1 MKHLILALFL
11 LAISQFATSQTL
23 KAYSGVYQ
31 GGEATYT
38 YYENS
43 EGERIKEGEF
53 TFSKGDFAM
62 SGKYKNNNKDGQWTY
77 NYYNLTA
84 IGDYKDGKMNGL
96 FSFIKK
102 NTYSGKVTVKEYN
115 LKNNRIVGPINGYYN
130 HKKIIGQF
138 DNNGFP
144 DGKWIT
150 QYESDNLYI
159 ITETYFHGL
168 PVSKT
173 KKNESTGE
181 IEQDEVPSTRI
192 PYISPQEFIEAYDSI
207 SNKATINGG
216 TYITALDDIPAHDE
230 LLLANRGTYITAL
243 DDIPDHD
250 ELLPAKCESEFR
262 EYLSSFPDIAFQ
274 EDTYER
280 IRYSMIIR
288 TDNDESNTGT
298 EENDAET
305 VLLSAV
311 DQMPEFPG
319 GNRALMRYLSEHL
332 DYSDSEKK
340 GILCYLIA
348 TVKVMFVITKTGKVG
363 EIFVIDGTDPEL
375 DAEAIRLVK
384 SLPKFTPGKLNGQAV
399 NVRCVLPLEFKLP
412 VP

>member
-11 LAISQFATSQTL
+11 LAISQYATGQTL
-23 KAYSGVYQ
+23 KAYSGLYQ
-31 GGEATYT
+31 GGKATYT

-62 SGKYKNNNKDGQWTY
+62 SGIYKSNNKDGQWTY
-77 NYYNLTA
+77 NYENLTA

-102 NTYSGKVTVKEYN
+102 NTYSGKATVKEYN
-115 LKNNRIVGPINGYYN
+115 LKNNRIVGPINGYYHN
-130 HKKIIGQF
+130 KKIIGQF

-144 DGKWIT
+144 DGKWT
-150 QYESDNLYI
+150 AQYESDNLYI

-181 IEQDEVPSTRI
+181 IEQDKVPSTRI
-192 PYISPQEFIEAYDSI
+192 IPYVSPQEFIEAYDSI

-216 TYITALDDIPAHDE
+216 TYITALDDIPAH
-230 LLLANRGTYITAL
+230 G
-243 DDIPDHD
+243 

-262 EYLSSFPDIAFQ
+262 EYLSYFPDIAFQ
-274 EDTYER
+274 EEIQAYEG

-288 TDNDESNTGT
+288 TDNDET

-305 VLLSAV
+305 VFTSVEQLPA
-311 DQMPEFPG
+311 FPG
-319 GNRALMRYLSEHL
+319 GDVKMMEYLSSHINYPENAMKNNIQGRVL
-332 DYSDSEKK
+332 
-340 GILCYLIA
+340 
-348 TVKVMFVITKTGKVG
+348 VQFVVTKTGKVDEVKVLRG
-363 EIFVIDGTDPEL
+363 VDPDL
-375 DAEAIRLVK
+375 DAEVIRLVK
-384 SLPKFTPGKLNGQAV
+384 SFPKFIPAKSNGQPV
-399 NVRCVLPLEFKLP
+399 NCWFTLPITFKLQE
-412 VP
+412 

>member
-11 LAISQFATSQTL
+11 LAISQFATGQTL

-77 NYYNLTA
+77 NYDNLTA
-84 IGDYKDGKMNGL
+84 IGNYKDGKMNGL
-96 FSFIKK
+96 FSFKIK

-115 LKNNRIVGPINGYYN
+115 LKNNRIVGPVNGYYHN
-130 HKKIIGQF
+130 KIIIGQF

-230 LLLANRGTYITAL
+230 LL
-243 DDIPDHD
+243 
-250 ELLPAKCESEFR
+250 PAKCESEFR

-280 IRYSMIIR
+280 IRYSVIIR

-332 DYSDSEKK
+332 DYSDSEKSA
-340 GILCYLIA
+340 LPRCLIA